1 MDHLLKTFA
10 LHCGLSM
17 SHYWHLRLLLSV
29 SLGPLVGV
37 LYLLLFGRR
46 ERRRSYSLWISR
58 EGRLIAR
65 PTDD

>member
-29 SLGPLVGV
+29 SLGPLLGV
-37 LYLLLFGRR
+37 LYLVLFGRR
-46 ERRRSYSLWISR
+46 GRRGYSLWISR
-58 EGRLIAR
+58 EGRLVAR
-65 PTDD
+65 PIDD